1 VTPFL
6 KDLVILSLRD
16 PAEAARQ
23 VIAFDLPRDVLWT
36 ALALM
41 AVLNTLLY
49 SATTALVPGP
59 SPMPAIFQ
67 TPLAYLLFMGGGLVL
82 VSVALYWTGRS
93 FGGTGSLNDI
103 LAVIIWLQFLRVLVQ
118 VVSIVLLLTLPLLAA
133 LLTLVVAIVGLWIF
147 VHFIDQAHRFGSP
160 LKSVGVIVASFIGM
174 VMGLSIV
181 LALVGGGILGGAQNV
196 L

>member
-1 VTPFL
+1 MTPFL

-23 VIAFDLPRDVLWT
+23 VIAFNLPREVLWT

-41 AVLNTLLY
+41 AVLNTLMY
-49 SATTALVPGP
+49 SVTSALVPGP
-59 SPMPAIFQ
+59 SPMPAVFQ
-67 TPLAYLLFMGGGLVL
+67 TPLAYLLFMGGALVL
-82 VSVALYWTGRS
+82 VSIALYWAGRS
-93 FGGTGSLNDI
+93 FGGTGSLDDI
-103 LAVIIWLQFLRVLVQ
+103 LSVIIWLQFLRVLVQ

-133 LLTLVVAIVGLWIF
+133 LLTLAAAILGLWIS
-147 VHFIDQAHRFGSP
+147 VHFVDQAHRFGSP

-174 VMGLSIV
+174 VMGLSIL
-181 LALVGGGILGGAQNV
+181 LALFGGGFLGGAQNV

>member
-1 VTPFL
+1 MTPFL

-23 VIAFDLPRDVLWT
+23 VIAFNLPREVLWT

-41 AVLNTLLY
+41 AVLNTLMY
-49 SATTALVPGP
+49 SVTSALVPGP
-59 SPMPAIFQ
+59 SPMPAVFQ
-67 TPLAYLLFMGGGLVL
+67 TPLAYLLFMGGALVL
-82 VSVALYWTGRS
+82 VSIALYWAGRS
-93 FGGTGSLNDI
+93 FGGTGSLDDI
-103 LAVIIWLQFLRVLVQ
+103 LSVIIWLQFLRVLVQ

-133 LLTLVVAIVGLWIF
+133 LLTLAAAILGLWIF
-147 VHFIDQAHRFGSP
+147 VHFVDQAHRFGSP

-174 VMGLSIV
+174 VMGLSIL
-181 LALVGGGILGGAQNV
+181 LALFGGGFLGGAQNV

>member
-1 VTPFL
+1 MTPWL
-6 KDLVILSLRD
+6 TNLVILSLRD
-16 PAEAARQ
+16 PAEAARR
-23 VIAFDLPRDVLWT
+23 VIAFDLPREMLWT

-41 AVLNTLLY
+41 AILNTLMY
-49 SATTALVPGP
+49 SATAALVPGP

-67 TPLAYLLFMGGGLVL
+67 TPFAYLMFMGGGLVL
-82 VSVALYWTGRS
+82 VSIALYWTGRS
-93 FGGTGSLNDI
+93 FGGTGSLDDI
-103 LAVIIWLQFLRVLVQ
+103 LSVMIWLQFLRVLVQ

-133 LLTLVVAIVGLWIF
+133 LLTLAAAILGLWIF

-174 VMGLSIV
+174 VMGLSIL
-181 LALVGGGILGGAQNV
+181 LALFGGGFLGGAQHV

>member
-1 VTPFL
+1 MTAWL

-23 VIAFDLPRDVLWT
+23 LIALDLQREVLWT

-49 SATTALVPGP
+49 SATSILFPGP

-67 TPLAYLLFMGGGLVL
+67 TPIMYLFFVAGGLVL
-82 VSVALYWTGRS
+82 IVVALYWTGRS
-93 FGGTGSLNDI
+93 FGGTGTMSGI
-103 LAVIIWLQFLRVLVQ
+103 LTVMIWLQFLRVLVQ
-118 VVSIVLLLTLPLLAA
+118 AAALVFLVTIPLLAGLLTLGAA
-133 LLTLVVAIVGLWIF
+133 VAGLWIF
-147 VHFIDQAHRFGSP
+147 VHFIDQAHRFESP

-174 VMGLSIV
+174 VMGLSV
-181 LALVGGGILGGAQNV
+181 LLALVGGGFLGGAQHV